1 MLIHQEVRELLGE
14 FRLEGMQTHL
24 DRTLEAA
31 GQEKSDPLVVVR
43 NLLRQEKSS
52 RQERKKRLLL
62 KMSGLPYRKT
72 LADFDFSFQPSIE
85 ERKVRELHTLH
96 FLAQG
101 ENVLLLGPPGVGKSH
116 IAIALALEAIE
127 HFQKVQ
133 YVTATPG
140 GAVAYR
146 LPEWELPGED
156 ALLPGGRPFVDR

>member
-62 KMSGLPYRKT
+62 RCPGYPTGRRWLTLTSPFSPVSRSGRFGNCTPCIFWPREKT
-72 LADFDFSFQPSIE
+72 SCC
-85 ERKVRELHTLH
+85 
-96 FLAQG
+96 
-101 ENVLLLGPPGVGKSH
+101 
-116 IAIALALEAIE
+116 
-127 HFQKVQ
+127 
-133 YVTATPG
+133 
-140 GAVAYR
+140 
-146 LPEWELPGED
+146 
-156 ALLPGGRPFVDR
+156 